1 MTLLDSFYLHV
12 MTGFKEVP
20 RRNPSNTWGVTVLSL
35 NFDLCLMHMLE
46 MFKFEFVAWLDLNL
60 KEKIK
65 NKRGLKI

>member
-1 MTLLDSFYLHV
+1 
-12 MTGFKEVP
+12 
-20 RRNPSNTWGVTVLSL
+20 
-35 NFDLCLMHMLE
+35 LMHMLE